1 MKLGEKGKE
10 ALSMVRLPDSDN
22 TMKAYPF
29 ELSGGMRQRVGIAIA
44 MALNPGL
51 LLADEPTAALD
62 VTTQAQIVRLM
73 LELMEKQDA
82 GIVMVTHN
90 LGVAAYMSDY
100 ILVMQNGKIVESGK
114 AMEIVK
120 NPQSDYTRT
129 LIETVP
135 RLGGKRYV

>member
-1 MKLGEKGKE
+1 
-10 ALSMVRLPDSDN
+10 
-22 TMKAYPF
+22 
-29 ELSGGMRQRVGIAIA
+29 
-44 MALNPGL
+44 
-51 LLADEPTAALD
+51 
-62 VTTQAQIVRLM
+62 M

-100 ILVMQNGKIVESGK
+100 ILVMQNGKIVETGK
-114 AMEIVK
+114 AMEIVQ
-120 NPQSDYTRT
+120 NPQSDYTRM